1 MNEVFEL
8 SFYGGGGFSYSEV
21 WNMDIPKRKYNL
33 NRVIQ
38 HYEKIQEKRDEKAN
52 VITEK
57 TDVKKTI
64 IPKFLQDTKDLPT
77 YSSTV
82 KK

>member
-8 SFYGGGGFSYSEV
+8 SFYGGGGFPYSEV

-33 NRVIQ
+33 SKVTQ

-57 TDVKKTI
+57 TDIKKTI